1 MDDMDAMDI
10 NITAIMQELDTVAVG
25 VGAKIALDRVNE
37 TVYQLRVRKLLWQ
50 SYFLSCLR

>member
-37 TVYQLRVRKLLWQ
+37 TVHELRVRL
-50 SYFLSCLR
+50 STVYFSFLPS